1 MPRYF
6 NWFDNLDND
15 DNVDNVE
22 VHWSEDDM
30 TLALESV
37 KTGNMSINQ
46 VRNVESQPAHS
57 DLSGFSISDKQ
68 VRAGRAR
75 SKNKRELLWFL
86 VMKIKTTI

>member
-1 MPRYF
+1 MF
-6 NWFDNLDND
+6 VVDI
-15 DNVDNVE
+15 DNVE

-46 VRNVESQPAHS
+46 VRNVESQLSS

-68 VRAGRAR
+68 VRASSAR